1 MQAGTGVGFGN
12 DSGEASSITKSG
24 ISGLAGNTTMRTGD
38 QPTGIAKIF
47 DAARVQKEV
56 TAQTQI
62 TQTFST
68 LAPRQVAA
76 YADRQIRELQ
86 AQQGE
91 TTDPQKLAEL
101 QQQINDWADGGRYR
115 VALHT
120 VAGGMAGGLAG
131 AAGAGTSAASL
142 PQLAEVI
149 NRADLPAS
157 VKSVLIAS
165 TGTVIG
171 AAVGGHQ
178 GAAAALSETTNNFLS
193 HPEARQRAAAGE
205 RLLQCQ
211 DDACRQQAW
220 QEISRLDAL
229 DRWRDQQIADACR
242 SPASDLC
249 KGWYTAMAEAKQSYR
264 DYAARDDVTQSVAAE
279 RRQVN
284 EQEFLYRQRVNNPIS
299 FGVAKGLMKLTPP
312 ALVAGV
318 GLSAYEVT
326 TAVMEVGAAETAIAI
341 AQGLKELPGELRA
354 RLNSEDPTVRG
365 EALVDTLAIA
375 GASAAVVERLQ

>member
-1 MQAGTGVGFGN
+1 MKKREKGR
-12 DSGEASSITKSG
+12 
-24 ISGLAGNTTMRTGD
+24 TTRPFYWLLP
-38 QPTGIAKIF
+38 QPF
-47 DAARVQKEV
+47 NRCDLHPD
-56 TAQTQI
+56 
-62 TQTFST
+62 F
-68 LAPRQVAA
+68 PPF
-76 YADRQIRELQ
+76 
-86 AQQGE
+86 
-91 TTDPQKLAEL
+91 TDPQKLAEL

-120 VAGGMAGGLAG
+120 VVGGLAGGVAG
-131 AAGAGTSAASL
+131 AAGAGTSAAVV

-171 AAVGGHQ
+171 AAIGGQQ

-211 DDACRQQAW
+211 DDACRQQAR
-220 QEISRLDAL
+220 QETSRLDAL

-242 SPASDLC
+242 SPASNLC
-249 KGWYTAMAEAKQSYR
+249 KGWYVAMAEAKQSYR

-284 EQEFLYRQRVNNPIS
+284 EQEFLYRQ
-299 FGVAKGLMKLTPP
+299 
-312 ALVAGV
+312 
-318 GLSAYEVT
+318 
-326 TAVMEVGAAETAIAI
+326 
-341 AQGLKELPGELRA
+341 
-354 RLNSEDPTVRG
+354 
-365 EALVDTLAIA
+365 
-375 GASAAVVERLQ
+375 